1 MRIFGFLIIAV
12 SLLIV
17 ILSAFFGL
25 PLGNA
30 LKGLIDTASLI
41 CVLGPV
47 LGG

>member
-25 PLGNA
+25 A
-30 LKGLIDTASLI
+30 LPTFATFTSPQIGDSTAG
-41 CVLGPV
+41 VEKAG
-47 LGG
+47 